1 MRNQTAIQVKAN
13 AHYTCQECGSTELI
27 QAHHK
32 IPGDDTTLIALC
44 AECHSKKHPDVPK
57 ALFFSMNHQPCW
69 HNKSVASLARE
80 LGVSPRRIKKTA
92 RRVGILPGELSPLDE
107 ELIENN
113 IYDIDGMANLAYR
126 LRIPW
131 RTVWHWKRKNRP
143 SKATVGKIELVY
155 LLSFA

>member
-1 MRNQTAIQVKAN
+1 MRNQPAIQVKVN

-27 QAHHK
+27 HAHHE

-44 AECHSKKHPDVPK
+44 AECHSRRHPNLPK
-57 ALFFSMNHQPCW
+57 GLFLSRKTKNYW
-69 HNKSVASLARE
+69 HNKSAASLARE
-80 LGVSPRRIKKTA
+80 LGVHPGRIKRTA
-92 RRVGILPGELSPLDE
+92 KRLEIPPGELSPLDE

-126 LRIPW
+126 LKIPW

-143 SKATVGKIELVY
+143 SKATVEKIELVY
-155 LLSFA
+155 LLSLA

>member
-1 MRNQTAIQVKAN
+1 MNNLTAIRVKAN

-27 QAHHK
+27 HAHHE

-44 AECHSKKHPDVPK
+44 AECHSKRHSDLPRG
-57 ALFFSMNHQPCW
+57 LFLSRDTKPYW
-69 HNKSVASLARE
+69 RNKSATSLARE
-80 LGVSPRRIKKTA
+80 LGVHPGRIKRTA
-92 RRVGILPGELSPLDE
+92 KRLEILYGELSPLDE

-113 IYDIDGMANLAYR
+113 IYDVDGIANLAYR
-126 LRIPW
+126 LKIPW

-143 SKATVGKIELVY
+143 SETTVEKIELVY